1 MLSIVVPECMDR
13 VHVTV
18 DMKIIEVNLWFLA
31 IKALLNETSLHQF
44 DNLVTD
50 GFRVTILKEF
60 PHQNALPQ
68 LKNLDLP

>member
-1 MLSIVVPECMDR
+1 MDR

-50 GFRVTILKEF
+50 GFRVKKGLM
-60 PHQNALPQ
+60 HQNALPQ

>member
-13 VHVTV
+13 VNVTV
-18 DMKIIEVNLWFLA
+18 DIKIIEVNLWFLA
-31 IKALLNETSLHQF
+31 IKALPNETSLHQF

-50 GFRVTILKEF
+50 RFRVTVKKEF

>member
-1 MLSIVVPECMDR
+1 M
-13 VHVTV
+13 
-18 DMKIIEVNLWFLA
+18 EVNLWFLA

-50 GFRVTILKEF
+50 GFRVKKGLM
-60 PHQNALPQ
+60 HQNALPQ

>member
-1 MLSIVVPECMDR
+1 MLSIVVPEFMDS
-13 VHVTV
+13 VPVTV
-18 DMKIIEVNLWFLA
+18 DIKIIEVNLWFLA

-50 GFRVTILKEF
+50 GFRTKFLQDS

>member
-1 MLSIVVPECMDR
+1 MLSIVVPEFMDS
-13 VHVTV
+13 VPVTV
-18 DMKIIEVNLWFLA
+18 DIKIIEVNLWFLA

-50 GFRVTILKEF
+50 GFRAKLLQGF

>member
-1 MLSIVVPECMDR
+1 MDS
-13 VHVTV
+13 VLVTV
-18 DMKIIEVNLWFLA
+18 DIKIIEVNLWFLA
-31 IKALLNETSLHQF
+31 IKALLNETDLHQF

-50 GFRVTILKEF
+50 GFRAKLLLEF

>member
-1 MLSIVVPECMDR
+1 MDR

-50 GFRVTILKEF
+50 GFRAKLLQEF
-60 PHQNALPQ
+60 LHQNALPQ

>member
-1 MLSIVVPECMDR
+1 MLSIVVPEFMDS
-13 VHVTV
+13 VPVTV
-18 DMKIIEVNLWFLA
+18 DIKIIEVNLWFLA

-50 GFRVTILKEF
+50 GFRAKLLQEF

>member
-1 MLSIVVPECMDR
+1 MDR

-31 IKALLNETSLHQF
+31 IKALLNETSLNQF

-50 GFRVTILKEF
+50 GFRVTVLKEF
-60 PHQNALPQ
+60 AHQNALPQ
-68 LKNLDLP
+68 LENLDLP